1 MKRTLCIFVTLLLVS
16 LVSCTWDVS
25 MPRRDP
31 EFETIPQEYRGYW
44 IAQPGDETA
53 DRFAIYEDRIE
64 YYCPLGEYSITL
76 DARGYDGEVRDS
88 DYSVFQYPY
97 VADDYSYFIFNKP
110 DHIHIIGGEVRE
122 FITVEAS
129 FHDGS
134 DWPGGWTV
142 MFFRSDTLM

>member
-76 DARGYDGEVRDS
+76 DARVMMVRS
-88 DYSVFQYPY
+88 ETVTIPFSNTPMLLMTTRISSSISQ
-97 VADDYSYFIFNKP
+97 
-110 DHIHIIGGEVRE
+110 IIY
-122 FITVEAS
+122 TSLVEK
-129 FHDGS
+129 
-134 DWPGGWTV
+134 
-142 MFFRSDTLM
+142 